1 MGSSRRVALLVLALL
16 GGGATLLGCGPAL
29 QQGPVG
35 RIFSGRRVEGRAIS
49 EKAYYHYV
57 RADLFSLHG
66 DGDAAVKELRFAMAF
81 DPEAVEL
88 HRRLAEE
95 LIRLGRNE
103 EAAESL
109 ERALRLDSRD
119 ADSWMLR
126 GRLRARAGD
135 TEGALQ
141 SYRTA
146 VGAEPDNQDTYLA
159 LADHQ
164 LSLGDPVGA
173 IDTLRRLVGRL
184 QTSAEAHARLGRA
197 LSPENPGAAIV
208 HLQRAVQLE
217 PGRVDTQVELAE
229 LLALQGRGEE
239 AIGNMRE
246 AFERAAD
253 RVAVAERLIRLQL
266 DRGDERGATAV
277 VELLDEGGNDPR
289 QQLIMATLYRA
300 LKDLKR
306 ARALTEAAL
315 AQRPDLHAGRLL
327 LGSIVDEAGQPQ
339 AALAEYAKIP
349 AAAEE
354 FVDSRR
360 RAAEVLRT
368 QGQLP
373 AAITLLEKALAQR
386 PDTDDLID
394 SLAQVLARAGQLDRA
409 LTLLRDALKKRPASE
424 VLQYA
429 VAVAY
434 DLGGDWQKAVAE
446 MRALVRKSPRHAAAL
461 NFVGYTLAEHGAE
474 LDLAGR
480 LVVASLAL
488 RPLDGYV
495 LDSLGW
501 VYFKTGRLDQARD
514 TLEKANRLASGEPE
528 ILKHLG
534 EVALRQGHLDRA
546 AGLLR
551 RALARNPDPKLRREI
566 ESLLR
571 TAVPTAHP

>member
-1 MGSSRRVALLVLALL
+1 MALSRCAALLALAVA
-16 GGGATLLGCGPAL
+16 GGGAILLGCGPSI

-35 RIFSGRRVEGRAIS
+35 RIFSGRRVMGRAIS
-49 EKAYYHYV
+49 EKAYHHYV
-57 RADLFSLHG
+57 RADLYSLNG
-66 DGDAAVKELRFAMAF
+66 DADAAVKELRFALAF

-95 LIRLGRNE
+95 LIRLARYE
-103 EAAESL
+103 EAAETI
-109 ERALRLDSRD
+109 ERGLRLDPQD
-119 ADSWMLR
+119 ADSWMVQ
-126 GRLRARAGD
+126 GRLRARLGD
-135 TEGALQ
+135 AEGALRA
-141 SYRTA
+141 YREA
-146 VGAEPDNQDTYLA
+146 VRSEPGNQDAHLA

-164 LSLGDPVGA
+164 LSMGDPAGA
-173 IDTLRRLVGRL
+173 IESLRRLVGRL

-197 LSPENPGAAIV
+197 LAPEDPAAAIV
-208 HLQRAVQLE
+208 HLRRAVQLE
-217 PGRVDTQVELAE
+217 PGRVETQVELAE
-229 LLALQGRGEE
+229 LLALQGRSED

-266 DRGDERGATAV
+266 DRGDARGATDV
-277 VELLDEGGNDPR
+277 VELLDEGGTDPR
-289 QQLIMATLYRA
+289 QQLVMATLYRA
-300 LKDLKR
+300 LKDVKR
-306 ARALTEAAL
+306 ARTLAEAAL
-315 AQRPDLHAGRLL
+315 AQKPELHAGRLL
-327 LGSIVDEAGQPQ
+327 LAAVLDESGQRQ
-339 AALAEYAKIP
+339 AAVAELTKIP

-354 FVDSRR
+354 YVEARR

-373 AAITLLEKALAQR
+373 AAITTLEQALAAR

-394 SLAQVLARAGQLDRA
+394 PLAQLLARSGQLDRA
-409 LTLLRDALKKRPASE
+409 LALLRDGLKKRPTSE
-424 VLQYA
+424 VLQYG

-434 DLGGDWQKAVAE
+434 ELGGQWQKAVAE
-446 MRALVRKSPRHAAAL
+446 MRALLRRSPRHAAAL

-501 VYFKTGRLDQARD
+501 VYFKTGRLELARD
-514 TLEKANRLASGEPE
+514 TLEKANRLAPGEPE

-534 EVALRQGHLDRA
+534 EVALKQRQLDRA

-551 RALARNPDPKLRREI
+551 RALARNPDPKLKGEI

-571 TAVPTAHP
+571 SAVPTAHP